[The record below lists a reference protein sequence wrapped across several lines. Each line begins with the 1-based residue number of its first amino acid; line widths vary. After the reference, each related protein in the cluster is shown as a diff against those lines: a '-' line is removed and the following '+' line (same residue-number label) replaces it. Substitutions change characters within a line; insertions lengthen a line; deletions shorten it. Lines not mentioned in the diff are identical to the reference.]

1 MQKILII
8 LITFFI
14 ISCQKEQNDILKDDF
29 EDVAVNDS
37 EINADKDL
45 TYSEAAID
53 AFLSVLEY
61 EYKKRS
67 VEFQNDGYTSDAK
80 TFLRKS
86 KLAQERDATHFNEN
100 SFSLSQTK
108 KDEAQLSGLFLDKIR
123 GNTIIFNLFPESLA
137 RMQSYYDCMLIE
149 MRDSS
154 YKKNARNFCTKQFDK
169 MQKSFQRTGFT
180 KNIKY
185 DKEVRE
191 TFVIYFDLGSGK
203 ISSENSKTLQ
213 EIARKA
219 TSMKKYK
226 IKIVSLADKTGSKE
240 INRKIS
246 RTRGENAK
254 NKLMKFGV
262 PSSAIEMEYL
272 ADDFSLIDTPK
283 AEKFNRRVVIDLI
296 G

>member
-1 MQKILII
+1 M
-8 LITFFI
+8 FFI
-14 ISCQKEQNDILKDDF
+14 VSCQKERNDTFKNNVEDIL
-29 EDVAVNDS
+29 ENDS
-37 EINADKDL
+37 QINPDKDL
-45 TYSEAAID
+45 TYNEEAVD
-53 AFLSVLEY
+53 AFLSVLEH
-61 EYKKRS
+61 EYRKRS
-67 VEFQNDGYTSDAK
+67 VEFQNDGYTLDAK

-86 KLAQERDATHFNEN
+86 KLAQERDATHFDEN

-108 KDEAQLSGLFLDKIR
+108 KDEAQLAGLFLDKLR

-154 YKKNARNFCTKQFDK
+154 YKQNVRNFCTQQFDK

-191 TFVIYFDLGSGK
+191 TFVIYFDLGSRE

-226 IKIVSLADKTGSKE
+226 IKIVGLADKTGSKE
-240 INRKIS
+240 INLKIS
-246 RTRGENAK
+246 RARSENTK
-254 NKLMKFGV
+254 NKLMKFGI
-262 PSSAIEMEYL
+262 PPSAIEIEYL
-272 ADDFSLIDTPK
+272 ADDFSLVDTTK